1 MNDVK
6 ISKFISLVLRH
17 KPSVINT
24 TLTDDGYCN
33 VDVLIKGVR
42 EKFNIDFTLQDL
54 ERIVAEDNKQRYSFK
69 DNMIRANQGHSINV
83 DLGLKEKI
91 PNGNLFHGTARR
103 FKENILKEGITRQSR
118 QYVHLSGDINTAI
131 NVGKRHGEPMVL
143 VIDAK
148 AMYEDGYKFYLSENG
163 VWLTDYVPVKY
174 IKRGY

>member
-24 TLTDDGYCN
+24 KLTNDGYCN

-83 DLGLKEKI
+83 DLGLNEKI
-91 PNGNLFHGTARR
+91 PNGNLFHGTAKR
-103 FKENILKEGITRQSR
+103 FKENILKEGITKQSR

-148 AMYEDGYKFYLSENG
+148 AMYEDGYKFYLSENS